1 MINRRNWL
9 KLVLVLL
16 CSLIVAYFIVNSSFI
31 DLDRIAMQGAPFQYN
46 LLSTSSII
54 AGFLFTGI
62 SILLSVIDKDRI
74 RRLWEHNY
82 LDNLYRVAFIGI
94 MTCIITATMA
104 LVSLIGNLP
113 DSSLLI
119 VLKIELV
126 SLIISIIFFSWC
138 VIRLF
143 TIIKKLK
150 PTKK

>member
-31 DLDRIAMQGAPFQYN
+31 DLDRIGAPFQYN